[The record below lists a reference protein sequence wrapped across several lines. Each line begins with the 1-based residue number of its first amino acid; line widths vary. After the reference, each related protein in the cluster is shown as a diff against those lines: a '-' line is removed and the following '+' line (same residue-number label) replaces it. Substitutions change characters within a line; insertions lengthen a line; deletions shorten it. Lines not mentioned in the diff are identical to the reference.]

1 MREYWGRL
9 VIFVF
14 FKKKNDQFLS
24 IYMPRGEN
32 WVKLIRMLRVM
43 MFGWKDLGLF
53 FKNYFSFICALEHSY
68 NEHILL
74 VK

>member
-1 MREYWGRL
+1 
-9 VIFVF
+9 
-14 FKKKNDQFLS
+14 
-24 IYMPRGEN
+24 MPRGEN
-32 WVKLIRMLRVM
+32 WVKLIRMLTVM

-53 FKNYFSFICALEHSY
+53 FKNYFPFICALEQSY